1 MRDEVWGALLLTG
14 LTYMGYVLSKLIYA
28 VMEAIFR

>member
-14 LTYMGYVLSKLIYA
+14 LTYMGYVLSKLVYA
-28 VMEAIFR
+28 VVEVLFQ